1 MLLKRRKEKGERK
14 MRKSDPE
21 LERLRSEKEA
31 AQRDIDSAKA
41 QLDRL
46 SPQRSAYQSQIQSI
60 NATIADLKQR
70 ISSERDAIRVCR
82 AARDRISADTHRYTC
97 KAIRLPCR
105 NNTVSRTAITAK
117 RK

>member
-1 MLLKRRKEKGERK
+1 